1 MTEREEQIRLREYLR
16 DKGDALPLPEV
27 RGRVAASFAAME
39 ALLAPVSAPRAADRP
54 CAGEWSIHEV
64 VDHLLLTHAPSV
76 GELRDLLAGRRPAGP
91 PIPAGLQSA
100 DPLGAPWEGLR
111 GALIAQHAEV
121 LRVLDGARDAP
132 TDARAP
138 VIAVINVREPDG
150 RLTPLHWVEEV
161 AWKAYAV
168 FAFRLHTLD
177 HITQVKKLLAG
188 ARSVHARGAL
198 PGADAREPAGPR

>member
-1 MTEREEQIRLREYLR
+1 MTEREEQVRLREYLR
-16 DKGDALPLPEV
+16 DKGDGLPLPEV
-27 RGRVAASFAAME
+27 RARVGASFDAME
-39 ALLAPVSAPRAADRP
+39 ALLAPVAAAQAADRP
-54 CAGEWSIHEV
+54 WLGEWSIHEV
-64 VDHLLLTHAPSV
+64 VDQLLLTHAPSV

-100 DPLGAPWEGLR
+100 DPLARPWEALR
-111 GALIAQHAEV
+111 AALAAQHAEV
-121 LRVLDGARDAP
+121 LRVLEDARDAP

-150 RLTPLHWVEEV
+150 RQAPLHWVEEV

-177 HITQVKKLLAG
+177 HMTQVKKLLAA
-188 ARSVHARGAL
+188 ARVRT
-198 PGADAREPAGPR
+198 